1 MLVQPGVR
9 TPAAWSPDGK
19 KLYYAKNG
27 RENPHWSLVFDLY
40 VFDLEKHKEERL
52 TYGRRVLSPSV
63 SPDGRRLMCVANADG
78 TTNLAEV
85 GTDGAGF
92 HLVTSFTQGEQ
103 VYNPKW
109 APDGSRVV
117 FDLSS
122 GHGRDLAAVDT
133 TGNNFRLLV
142 SGPADDRN
150 ATFAPD
156 GPETCSGLP
165 VRRYTAAEIA
175 VEVDLTLQRQDH
187 RIHTTPWGSTQ
198 PFTVAV
204 LSR

>member
-1 MLVQPGVR
+1 
-9 TPAAWSPDGK
+9 
-19 KLYYAKNG
+19 
-27 RENPHWSLVFDLY
+27 
-40 VFDLEKHKEERL
+40 
-52 TYGRRVLSPSV
+52 
-63 SPDGRRLMCVANADG
+63 MCVANADG

-156 GPETCSGLP
+156 GSTLYYSSDRTGIFNVYAMDLRTGDTRQVTNVLGGAFYPTVNASGNLLYALYTSHGYKIFRLP
-165 VRRYTAAEIA
+165 DAAAWRGLRRRVRTSAGGSPVSPHGHAPRGRFVRLGGAA
-175 VEVDLTLQRQDH
+175 VVR
-187 RIHTTPWGSTQ
+187 
-198 PFTVAV
+198 
-204 LSR
+204 